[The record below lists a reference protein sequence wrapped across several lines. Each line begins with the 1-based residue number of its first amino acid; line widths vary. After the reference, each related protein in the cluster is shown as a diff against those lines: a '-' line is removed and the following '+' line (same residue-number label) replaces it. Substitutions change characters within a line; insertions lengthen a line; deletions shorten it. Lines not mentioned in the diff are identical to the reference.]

1 MAITFPSSP
10 SDGDTFTWGGITY
23 VYDATPGYWKSESTG
38 GGGAGGGITYIQ
50 TTIPSSGN
58 QGELWWDTEQDFIFV
73 YNSGQWVL
81 IDSLNPSERSDL
93 NYPSGTLANGSGT
106 FNFSIGENSSYTTTS
121 RTVITGFMSST
132 DSANI
137 DFEVSAS
144 SSNKRFKFDLIRA
157 TTSGVFVEAGDS
169 GVEGKMYKTN
179 NLSTSTQTPVEGSTS
194 SNGWPWGSEN
204 VRWPVRIM
212 ADAGITMTSNDPGR
226 LWNFYNTLRLEN
238 VNKVYFDSAFAE
250 GVQG

>member
-23 VYDATPGYWKSESTG
+23 VYDATPGYWKDEST
-38 GGGAGGGITYIQ
+38 GGGAGGGVTYIQ
-50 TTIPSSGN
+50 STIPSSAN
-58 QGELWWDTEQDFIFV
+58 QGELWWDTEDSILWV
-73 YNSGQWVL
+73 YNSGQWDA
-81 IDSLNPSERSDL
+81 IDSVSAPQLSDL

-106 FNFSIGENSSYTTTS
+106 FNFTIGYNSSYTTTS
-121 RTVITGFMSST
+121 RTVITGFMSGT
-132 DSANI
+132 NDQNV

-179 NLSTSTQTPVEGSTS
+179 NLSTSTQTPVEGSTQS
-194 SNGWPWGSEN
+194 SGWPWGSTTI
-204 VRWPVRIM
+204 RWPVRIM
-212 ADAGITMTSNDPGR
+212 ADAGITMTSNDPNR
-226 LWNFYNTLRLEN
+226 NWNFYNALKIEN
-238 VNKVYFDSAFAE
+238 INKVHFNSAFAE

>member
-38 GGGAGGGITYIQ
+38 GVAGGGITYIQ

-58 QGELWWDTEQDFIFV
+58 QGELWWDTEDSILWV
-73 YNSGQWVL
+73 YNSGQWVF
-81 IDSLNPSERSDL
+81 IDSVSAPERSDL
-93 NYPSGTLANGSGT
+93 NYPSGTLANSSGSLSFT
-106 FNFSIGENSSYTTTS
+106 IGQNIQYTTTS

-132 DSANI
+132 DPANI
-137 DFEVSAS
+137 DFVVSAS

-194 SNGWPWGSEN
+194 SGGFPWGSEA

-212 ADAGITMTSNDPGR
+212 ADAGITMSSNNSSR
-226 LWNFYNTLRLEN
+226 NWQFYNASKIES
-238 VNKVYFDSAFAE
+238 VNKVYFNSAFAE

>member
-38 GGGAGGGITYIQ
+38 GVAGGGITYIQ

-58 QGELWWDTEQDFIFV
+58 QGELWWDTEDNFLRV
-73 YNSGQWVL
+73 YNSGQWVPL
-81 IDSLNPSERSDL
+81 DSVSAPERSDL
-93 NYPSGTLANGSGT
+93 DYPSGTLSNGSGT
-106 FNFSIGENSSYTTTS
+106 LSFTIGDSISYTTTTK
-121 RTVITGFMSST
+121 TVITGFMSST
-132 DSANI
+132 NTDNI

-157 TTSGVFVEAGDS
+157 TTAGVYVEAGDS
-169 GVEGKMYKTN
+169 GVEGKMYKTS
-179 NLSTSTQTPVEGSTS
+179 NLSTSVQTPVEGSTS
-194 SNGWPWGSEN
+194 SNGWTWGSN
-204 VRWPVRIM
+204 DVRWPVRIM
-212 ADAGITMTSNDPGR
+212 ADAGITMTSNSSSR
-226 LWNFYNTLRLEN
+226 LWNFYNALRLEN